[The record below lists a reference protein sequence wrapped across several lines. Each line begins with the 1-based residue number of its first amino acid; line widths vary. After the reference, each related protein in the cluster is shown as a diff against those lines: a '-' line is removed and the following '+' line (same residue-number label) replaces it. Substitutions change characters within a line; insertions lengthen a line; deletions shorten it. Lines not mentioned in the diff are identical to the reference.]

1 MQTEIDPEDLT
12 NEEVIFVANYFG
24 IPPVSNLESYG
35 ITSEYIDPVLNL
47 KRDFDKDPEILE
59 AAENIEKE
67 LMTYGY
73 ADEAFLNYSN
83 SNIPFVDFLL
93 NYDCKNNGYTFAEKY
108 ILTNEDLV
116 LSFLLKGKA
125 CVEFPIEIN
134 LHGDEAKFED
144 SDISKYC
151 EHEKF
156 IILPLSL
163 YIYED
168 NENFDKH
175 LAFLL
180 IDNDKKEIEYF
191 DSQGPAYWV
200 LPTEKFLKKW
210 IRTEFKGYKF
220 IPTIK
225 TCIQIGPFCGIYGA
239 LYIIIRIEN
248 PDLDRNKIFNFL
260 ESGGNGIVFLIYQLT
275 CYLFQVTL
283 DIGIFNVI
291 DRYEKIM
298 DLDNLT
304 DTDIKKA
311 NRMYLSLDLNG
322 LRDLYFKV
330 KADSPQT

>member
-116 LSFLLKGKA
+116 ISFLLKGKA

-134 LHGDEAKFED
+134 IHGDEVKFED
-144 SDISKYC
+144 SGIPKYC
-151 EHEKF
+151 E
-156 IILPLSL
+156 
-163 YIYED
+163 
-168 NENFDKH
+168 
-175 LAFLL
+175 
-180 IDNDKKEIEYF
+180 
-191 DSQGPAYWV
+191 
-200 LPTEKFLKKW
+200 
-210 IRTEFKGYKF
+210 
-220 IPTIK
+220 
-225 TCIQIGPFCGIYGA
+225 
-239 LYIIIRIEN
+239 
-248 PDLDRNKIFNFL
+248 
-260 ESGGNGIVFLIYQLT
+260 
-275 CYLFQVTL
+275 
-283 DIGIFNVI
+283 
-291 DRYEKIM
+291 
-298 DLDNLT
+298 
-304 DTDIKKA
+304 
-311 NRMYLSLDLNG
+311 
-322 LRDLYFKV
+322 
-330 KADSPQT
+330 